1 MTDRDMPDEPG
12 LYELPQ
18 RYRTLQAE
26 ARELAASVPDR
37 AGVADEADRVDPG
50 MRERLAASGLAA
62 VTVGAE
68 YGGRFERV
76 DSLAV
81 PVVREAL
88 AGASAHLDSLFAL
101 QGIGSYPVSAGGRD
115 PVRKRWLPAVATC
128 EAIAALALTEPDV
141 GSDLRAVT
149 TTVRTENDELVI
161 GGHKSFITNV
171 GHASFS
177 SVLCRSGAV

>member
-37 AGVADEADRVDPG
+37 AAVADEADRVDPV

-81 PVVREAL
+81 TVVREAL

-115 PVRKRWLPAVATC
+115 PVRKRWLTTLSTSDASAT
-128 EAIAALALTEPDV
+128 LALTEPDV
-141 GSDLRAVT
+141 GSDLRAGTPPVRHEHYHPVT
-149 TTVRTENDELVI
+149 DCHR
-161 GGHKSFITNV
+161 SFLT
-171 GHASFS
+171 H
-177 SVLCRSGAV
+177 

>member
-18 RYRTLQAE
+18 RCRTLHAE
-26 ARELAASVPDR
+26 ARELAASVADR
-37 AGVADEADRVDPG
+37 AAVADEAARVDPV

-62 VTVGAE
+62 VAVGAE

-81 PVVREAL
+81 TVVREAL

-128 EAIAALALTEPDV
+128 EAIAALALTHPDV
-141 GSDLRAVT
+141 ASDPPAGT
-149 TTVRTENDELVI
+149 TPVRTENDQLVI
-161 GGHKSFITNV
+161 HGPQPSITNA
-171 GHASFS
+171 GDPPFY
-177 SVLCRSGAV
+177 SVLS